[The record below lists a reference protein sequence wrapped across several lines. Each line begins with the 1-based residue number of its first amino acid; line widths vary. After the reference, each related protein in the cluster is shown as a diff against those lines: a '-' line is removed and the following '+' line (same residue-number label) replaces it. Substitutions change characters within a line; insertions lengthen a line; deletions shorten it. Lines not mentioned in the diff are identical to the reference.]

1 MNFLHAGQMVTKKYI
16 FLTSTKNGLL
26 NNNAE
31 RKGLW
36 MQNLVWSCIESGKRK
51 TASLRLEEVEYNCVY
66 FIIPVVWKMEKSII
80 IVNIYT

>member
-1 MNFLHAGQMVTKKYI
+1 MV
-16 FLTSTKNGLL
+16 LL

-36 MQNLVWSCIESGKRK
+36 MQNLVWSCIESGKRE
-51 TASLRLEEVEYNCVY
+51 TASLGLEEVEYSCIY

>member
-1 MNFLHAGQMVTKKYI
+1 MLVTWLQKNTYSSLLPRMV
-16 FLTSTKNGLL
+16 LL

-51 TASLRLEEVEYNCVY
+51 TASLRLEEVEYSYLFYYSFSVKNGKKY
-66 FIIPVVWKMEKSII
+66 N